1 MTPEEAQALYAD
13 VVGLM
18 RRMYRE
24 CRLVHADLS
33 EYNMLYSDSQVRQKI
48 FINFSMII

>member
-1 MTPEEAQALYAD
+1 MAPDEAQTLYAE
-13 VVGLM
+13 VVRLM

-33 EYNMLYSDSQVRQKI
+33 EYNMLYSDSQVRL
-48 FINFSMII
+48 